1 MDLSGPNDGE
11 VSFKDKLKALLGAKV
26 DINTISWDDMATAIG
41 PNADK
46 YEKLWQRMHG
56 SARNV
61 FNTYSFCWSA
71 IPFFGVAWAVAR
83 KMYLWAAIM
92 FVAMSVAACVLPS
105 NEAALGLAIVT
116 SLTQKSIYLRW
127 LMAHI
132 QLINNRGLVG
142 EQRRQALVALGGL
155 NAANGWITAGVL
167 VGSSLLLGMMFGFH

>member
-92 FVAMSVAACVLPS
+92 FVAMIALAWVMPS
-105 NEAALGLAIVT
+105 NAGALGLAIVM

-127 LMAHI
+127 LMSHI
-132 QLINNRGLVG
+132 QLIDKRGLVG
-142 EQRRQALVALGGL
+142 EQRRQALVAAGGL

-167 VGSSLLLGMMFGFH
+167 IGISLLLSLAARY